1 MSPVSEVGLG
11 KGRVFQVEGMACKKK
26 ELRLERSV
34 ETKGL
39 RNHIKEFI
47 SWRRVKKQ

>member
-11 KGRVFQVEGMACKKK
+11 QGRVFQVEGMACKK

-47 SWRRVKKQ
+47 SWRSVKNQ